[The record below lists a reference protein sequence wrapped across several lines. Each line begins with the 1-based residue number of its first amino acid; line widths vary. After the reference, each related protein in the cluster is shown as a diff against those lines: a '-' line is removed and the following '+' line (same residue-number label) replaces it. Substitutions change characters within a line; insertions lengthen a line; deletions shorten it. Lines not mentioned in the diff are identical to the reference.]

1 MVLILLQLYYFLPY
15 DCRGRRNAFGGGE
28 IRGMQISR
36 TYQNFLIMALEA
48 GGYMLSIAIV
58 DDEKASIEKLRECFS
73 FLETKV
79 EEKVPHRFV

>member
-1 MVLILLQLYYFLPY
+1 
-15 DCRGRRNAFGGGE
+15 
-28 IRGMQISR
+28 
-36 TYQNFLIMALEA
+36 MALEA

-79 EEKVPHRFV
+79 EEKFRIDSYESADRFFMHFDNQYNMVFFDIECRKWMA